1 VTRQTP
7 AGQTGCSSI
16 RQVQQGIIPSP
27 GSPSINPQPPPLGW
41 LQTAE
46 NFQHRSWGVTVSLP
60 AQFQWPVT
68 ARFST
73 LKHFWSGSFGW
84 GGSVK
89 PRLVWYP
96 PATDV
101 QVRRTPGSGEPYVRA
116 VIKQRAEGEFTSHE
130 SAGVRGIVE
139 KGTCFPLEQK

>member
-1 VTRQTP
+1 M
-7 AGQTGCSSI
+7 AGDREIQHLETFLERI
-16 RQVQQGIIPSP
+16 VW
-27 GSPSINPQPPPLGW
+27 LGRVCK
-41 LQTAE
+41 AE
-46 NFQHRSWGVTVSLP
+46 VGVV
-60 AQFQWPVT
+60 
-68 ARFST
+68 
-73 LKHFWSGSFGW
+73 
-84 GGSVK
+84 
-89 PRLVWYP
+89 P